1 MFVDLVKIHVKAG
14 RGGDGA
20 VSFHREKYVANG
32 GPDGGDGGR
41 GGDIVFVADPHTDTL
56 LDFRYTRRYTAE
68 ADTERNLVTVTA
80 RESTVLDGFARLMRE
95 LSEEYP
101 EYIQVTEVRYV

>member
-1 MFVDLVKIHVKAG
+1 MQ
-14 RGGDGA
+14 
-20 VSFHREKYVANG
+20 
-32 GPDGGDGGR
+32 
-41 GGDIVFVADPHTDTL
+41 AD
-56 LDFRYTRRYTAE
+56 YTAE
-68 ADTERNLVTVTA
+68 IDRERNAVTVKT

>member
-1 MFVDLVKIHVKAG
+1 MIRVVLWRNSSERTGFCVSGHAG
-14 RGGDGA
+14 FAPAGQDIVCAA
-20 VSFHREKYVANG
+20 VSSAVR
-32 GPDGGDGGR
+32 
-41 GGDIVFVADPHTDTL
+41 L
-56 LDFRYTRRYTAE
+56 AE
-68 ADTERNLVTVTA
+68 SILSSIDRERNTVSVRT

>member
-1 MFVDLVKIHVKAG
+1 M
-14 RGGDGA
+14 GA
-20 VSFHREKYVANG
+20 
-32 GPDGGDGGR
+32 D
-41 GGDIVFVADPHTDTL
+41 
-56 LDFRYTRRYTAE
+56 YTAGI
-68 ADTERNLVTVTA
+68 DTERNLVTVTA

>member
-1 MFVDLVKIHVKAG
+1 MIRVILWRNKTERTGFRVSGHAG
-14 RGGDGA
+14 FAPAGQDIVCAA
-20 VSFHREKYVANG
+20 VSSAVRLAEGILSSMQAE
-32 GPDGGDGGR
+32 
-41 GGDIVFVADPHTDTL
+41 
-56 LDFRYTRRYTAE
+56 YTAE
-68 ADTERNLVTVTA
+68 IDRERNAVTVKT

>member
-1 MFVDLVKIHVKAG
+1 MIRVVLWRNRKERTGFCVSGHAG
-14 RGGDGA
+14 FAPAGQDIVCAA
-20 VSFHREKYVANG
+20 VSSAVRLTERILASMHS
-32 GPDGGDGGR
+32 D
-41 GGDIVFVADPHTDTL
+41 
-56 LDFRYTRRYTAE
+56 YTAE
-68 ADTERNLVTVTA
+68 VDTERNTVTVSA